1 MLMYLNGIKKISG
14 WLRRSAQ
21 LSQISEPETTKTE
34 ENMERIWKLMGSE
47 HY

>member
-1 MLMYLNGIKKISG
+1 MYLNGIKKISG

-21 LSQISEPETTKTE
+21 LSKIGEPKTTKTE
-34 ENMERIWKLMGSE
+34 ENMGKICKLMCSD